1 MILFV
6 FANIF
11 DYEVTTVHC
20 TVIGVSA
27 YYACTVSTFLSNI
40 IPNRKK
46 TVQYLLKR
54 NTEISN
60 ISRGHSDLNQGPA
73 GLQPDA
79 LPLSYIPRFES

>member
-1 MILFV
+1 M
-6 FANIF
+6 
-11 DYEVTTVHC
+11 
-20 TVIGVSA
+20 VIGESA
-27 YYACTVSTFLSNI
+27 YYACTVSAFLSNI

-54 NTEISN
+54 NTEISK

-79 LPLSYIPRFES
+79 LPLNYIPRFKN